1 MELELENVLKYDF
14 YNDKLS
20 NYHEIAVETI
30 NYLLQFKAFELISE
44 DFFYKNMEF
53 FNKFYVNLMEISQ
66 KIGYKYNNLMDEIF
80 DSSFDGDARA
90 VKGDY
95 INEVKIIEF
104 NKEMNEFE
112 TATTD
117 YIDGLHQTLDE
128 LALSK
133 MFATD
138 MNLLK
143 VLENDFNGTYQRI
156 ERIEE
161 QYGKFEDSMD
171 EY

>member
-30 NYLLQFKAFELISE
+30 NYLLQFKAFELVSD
-44 DFFYKNMEF
+44 DFFSKSMEF
-53 FNKFYVNLMEISQ
+53 FNNFYVNLMEINQ

-80 DSSFDGDARA
+80 DFSFDGDARA
-90 VKGDY
+90 VKGNY
-95 INEVKIIEF
+95 INEAKIIEF
-104 NKEMNEFE
+104 NNRMNEFE
-112 TATTD
+112 TAAID
-117 YIDGLHQTLDE
+117 YVDGLLQTLDE

-133 MFATD
+133 MFVTD
-138 MNLLK
+138 MNLLRL
-143 VLENDFNGTYQRI
+143 LESDFDNTYNRI
-156 ERIEE
+156 ENIEE

-171 EY
+171 

>member
-30 NYLLQFKAFELISE
+30 NYLLQFKAFELVSE
-44 DFFYKNMEF
+44 DFFSKSMEF
-53 FNKFYVNLMEISQ
+53 FNNFYVNLMEINQ

-80 DSSFDGDARA
+80 DFSFDGDARA
-90 VKGDY
+90 VKGNY

-104 NKEMNEFE
+104 NKKMNEFE
-112 TATTD
+112 TAAID
-117 YIDGLHQTLDE
+117 YVDGLLQTLDE

-133 MFATD
+133 MFVTD
-138 MNLLK
+138 MNLLRL
-143 VLENDFNGTYQRI
+143 LESDFDNTYNRI
-156 ERIEE
+156 ENIEE

-171 EY
+171 

>member
-30 NYLLQFKAFELISE
+30 NYLLQFKAFELVSE
-44 DFFYKNMEF
+44 DFFYKSMEF
-53 FNKFYVNLMEISQ
+53 FNKFYVNLMEINQ

-90 VKGDY
+90 VKGNY
-95 INEVKIIEF
+95 INEAKIIEF
-104 NKEMNEFE
+104 NKKMNEFE
-112 TATTD
+112 TAAID
-117 YIDGLHQTLDE
+117 YVDGLLQTLDE

-133 MFATD
+133 MFVTD
-138 MNLLK
+138 MNLLRL
-143 VLENDFNGTYQRI
+143 LESDFDNTYNRI
-156 ERIEE
+156 ENIEE

-171 EY
+171 

>member
-20 NYHEIAVETI
+20 SYHEIAVETI
-30 NYLLQFKAFELISE
+30 NYLLQFKAFELVSE
-44 DFFYKNMEF
+44 DFFSKSMEF
-53 FNKFYVNLMEISQ
+53 FNNFYVNLMEINQ

-80 DSSFDGDARA
+80 DFSFDGDARA
-90 VKGDY
+90 VKGNY

-104 NKEMNEFE
+104 NKKMNEFE
-112 TATTD
+112 TGTMD
-117 YIDGLHQTLDE
+117 YIDGLLQTLDE

-133 MFATD
+133 MFVTD

-143 VLENDFNGTYQRI
+143 LLESDFDSTYKRI
-156 ERIEE
+156 KNIEE

-171 EY
+171 

>member
-30 NYLLQFKAFELISE
+30 NYLLQFKAFELVSE
-44 DFFYKNMEF
+44 DFFSKSMEF
-53 FNKFYVNLMEISQ
+53 FNNFYVNLMEVNQ

-80 DSSFDGDARA
+80 DFSFDGDARA
-90 VKGDY
+90 VKGNY
-95 INEVKIIEF
+95 INEAKIIDF
-104 NKEMNEFE
+104 NKKMNEFE
-112 TATTD
+112 TATMD
-117 YIDGLHQTLDE
+117 YIDGLLQTLDE

-133 MFATD
+133 MFVTD
-138 MNLLK
+138 MNLLRL
-143 VLENDFNGTYQRI
+143 LESDFDNTYKRI
-156 ERIEE
+156 ENIEE

-171 EY
+171 KY

>member
-20 NYHEIAVETI
+20 SYHDIALETI
-30 NYLLQFKAFELISE
+30 NYLMQFKAFNLINE
-44 DFFYKNMEF
+44 EF
-53 FNKFYVNLMEISQ
+53 FNKFYVNLMEINQ

-90 VKGDY
+90 VKGNY
-95 INEVKIIEF
+95 INEAKIIEF
-104 NKEMNEFE
+104 NKKMNEFE

-117 YIDGLHQTLDE
+117 YISGLHQTLDE
-128 LALSK
+128 LALNK
-133 MFATD
+133 MFVTD

-143 VLENDFNGTYQRI
+143 MLENDFDNTYKRI
-156 ERIEE
+156 EMIEE

-171 EY
+171 KY

>member
-95 INEVKIIEF
+95 INEAKIIEF

-161 QYGKFEDSMD
+161 QCGKFEDSMD